1 MDKDE
6 LIDKLERLSDEI
18 EEFVDLRDNIES
30 MLDEIK
36 SKIW

>member
-36 SKIW
+36 SKI